1 MLPDRVRVAA
11 LALAFI
17 MIAPTWG
24 CGDDEVPSD
33 DGDDDSDAGMDAG
46 ADAGEDAGED
56 LCPGLLTF
64 EAIVA
69 QAQTGTPEV
78 AVNVTEVGGSAATS
92 SAPNGRAQLCLP
104 ADAESLQVQSTK
116 TDFLPRLDTLAAG
129 AIDIANAAAQPYP
142 LDVLSVAAADDL
154 LEALAVSGDPNAALL
169 LVSVVSYP
177 DALPLS
183 GATVNIDKDSAGSFA
198 SDASGAFLPAETAEI
213 GDGRAL
219 LYANVALD
227 GEGEAG
233 QAAIT
238 VTPPADFAGTC
249 VGPPTVALEPG
260 GVSGALFACQ

>member
-1 MLPDRVRVAA
+1 MLSDRVRVAA

-33 DGDDDSDAGMDAG
+33 DGDDDSDAGVDAG
-46 ADAGEDAGED
+46 TDAGEDAGED

-64 EAIVA
+64 EALVA
-69 QAQTGTPEV
+69 QAGAPEV

-104 ADAESLQVQSTK
+104 DAESLQVRSTK
-116 TDFLPRLDTLAAG
+116 TDFLPRLDTLSAD
-129 AIDIANAAAQPYP
+129 AIEIANDAVQPYP
-142 LDVLSVAAADDL
+142 LDVLSTAAADEL
-154 LEALAVSGDPNAALL
+154 LESLDVDGGDPKASLL

-183 GATVNIDKDSAGSFA
+183 GATVEIDKDSDGSFA
-198 SDASGAFLPAETAEI
+198 SDASGAFVPKGSNEVGE
-213 GDGRAL
+213 GRVL
-219 LYANVALD
+219 LFANVALG

-233 QAAIT
+233 QAEIT
-238 VTPPADFAGTC
+238 VTPPAEFAGTC
-249 VGPPTVALEPG
+249 VGPSAVELEPG